1 MSDRP
6 HQDVRI
12 ERRSGSLAEMVSE
25 SSGPTFRESFPPGTC
40 ARVLVLAGLF
50 VWLNFW
56 QFPILLERWTDPDW
70 SHGFLIPLFSLY
82 FLYSRRQELF
92 EAHRRVCLWGLGI
105 MVAGIGQVLVG
116 VYPIQNQWISHMGMI
131 PILIG
136 LVLYLA
142 GPATIRI
149 TWLPIAFLAFAM
161 PMPGALYSRIAL
173 PLQNL
178 AATASHVILRLCGV
192 VVVVKQSA
200 LTLLSVTGVERALTV
215 AEACSGMRMLMA
227 FLALGVAMAYLDE
240 RPIWQRVVL
249 VVMAI
254 PIAILCNVMR
264 VVITSA
270 MYIWD
275 RPVLGQKFM
284 HSFTGMLMLVPALLM
299 LWGLSRL
306 LRSLFVED
314 EEDEEADQAEAGG
327 GPAVVGGAEK

>member
-6 HQDVRI
+6 HQDVRG
-12 ERRSGSLAEMVSE
+12 RQRPGSLAEMVSE
-25 SSGPTFRESFPPGTC
+25 VSGPTFRQSFPPGTC
-40 ARVLVLAGLF
+40 AKVLVLAGLF
-50 VWLNFW
+50 LWLNAW
-56 QFPILLERWTDPDW
+56 QFPILLARWAEADW

-92 EAHRRVCLWGLGI
+92 QAPRRVCLWGLAI
-105 MVAGIGQVLVG
+105 LIAGILQVLLG
-116 VYPIQNQWISHMGMI
+116 VYPIQNHWLSHLGMI

-142 GPATIRI
+142 GPATIRV

-161 PMPGALYSRIAL
+161 PMPGTLYSRIAL

-178 AATASHVILRLCGV
+178 AASASYVILKLCGV

-200 LTLLSVTGVERALTV
+200 LTLLSVTGVERPLTV

-240 RPIWQRVVL
+240 RPVWQRVTL
-249 VVMAI
+249 VIMGA
-254 PIAILCNVMR
+254 PIAILCNVIR
-264 VVITSA
+264 VVTTST
-270 MYIWD
+270 MYVWD
-275 RPVLGQKFM
+275 RPELGQKFM
-284 HSFTGMLMLVPALLM
+284 HSFTGMLMLAPALLM

-306 LRSLFVED
+306 LQSLFVE
-314 EEDEEADQAEAGG
+314 EEDEEAGG
-327 GPAVVGGAEK
+327 GPAVAEGAET